1 MESGAVSVASIPI
14 GIRCPVPGPA
24 PGYLGSDDGGA
35 HSAPVGHHLNHDVPD
50 DLVTEPFSMT
60 SLPDRLAC
68 ELGEN
73 SGNRFVKIFQ
83 LVVISF
89 RLT

>member
-14 GIRCPVPGPA
+14 GIRCPVPCPA
-24 PGYLGSDDGGA
+24 PGHLGSDDGGA
-35 HSAPVGHHLNHDVPD
+35 HSAPVGHHLNHD

-73 SGNRFVKIFQ
+73 LANKFNY
-83 LVVISF
+83 
-89 RLT
+89 